1 MRLRS
6 DIWFMSMMTMPKIIM
21 MMASMLASPVYLEFM
36 DTYLVDRVV
45 RPR

>member
-1 MRLRS
+1 MR
-6 DIWFMSMMTMPKIIM
+6 SMMATPKIIM
-21 MMASMLASPVYLEFM
+21 MMARMLASPVYLEFM

>member
-1 MRLRS
+1 MA
-6 DIWFMSMMTMPKIIM
+6 TPKIIM
-21 MMASMLASPVYLEFM
+21 MMARMLASPVYLEFM